1 MHPVGRGQGT
11 ENQEGCSSEEN
22 TGGGDTIPG
31 VDKLVEVTAS
41 GVGSI
46 AGTFLATWRARRE
59 GKARIIA
66 AEAEAKVLEIRA
78 QAHAEARRLLRADEP
93 IAGGELELSDR
104 ITERIQ
110 YQEQKRLANM
120 QAVVGRAAV
129 HLEDKEVPETEPD
142 HDWAARFFTEVQ
154 GVSSEEM
161 QVLWAKVLAG
171 EVERP
176 GGTSVRTLGLLRDL
190 DQGTAALFAK
200 FCSACVYVLPEG
212 GRDMLDARVPS
223 LGSKAANNS
232 LRAFGFNFPALNRL
246 NEHGLIIS
254 DFDSWNDVTLSV
266 ARKPDEPRRPLLPFH
281 HQGQQWVLMSDV
293 GRPPGEPVRIEGPS
307 LSLAGRELS
316 RIVTQEPIPEYTERL
331 VAFFVGRK
339 LHMVRLDDFMAR
351 A

>member
-1 MHPVGRGQGT
+1 M
-11 ENQEGCSSEEN
+11 SEEN
-22 TGGGDTIPG
+22 TGGGDMIPG

-46 AGTFLATWRARRE
+46 AGTFLAPWRARRE
-59 GKARIIA
+59 GRARIIA

-78 QAHAEARRLLRADEP
+78 RAHAEARELLRADDP
-93 IAGGELELSDR
+93 IARGELELSDR
-104 ITERIQ
+104 ISERIH

-129 HLEDKEVPETEPD
+129 DLEDKEVPETEPD

-154 GVSSEEM
+154 DVSSEEM

-176 GGTSVRTLGLLRDL
+176 GSTSVRTLGLLRDL
-190 DQGTAALFAK
+190 DLGTAGLFAK

-223 LGSKAANNS
+223 LGGKAASNS
-232 LRAFGFNFPALNRL
+232 LRDFGFNFPALNRL

-254 DFDSWNDVTLSV
+254 DFDSWNDITLSV

-281 HQGQQWVLMSDV
+281 HQGRQWVFISDV
-293 GRPPGEPVRIEGPS
+293 ARPPDEAVRIEGPS
-307 LSLAGRELS
+307 LSIAGRELS
-316 RIVTQEPIPEYTERL
+316 RIVDQEPVPEYTERL
-331 VAFFVGRK
+331 EAFFLGRK
-339 LHMVRLDDFMAR
+339 LRMVRLDDLVAR